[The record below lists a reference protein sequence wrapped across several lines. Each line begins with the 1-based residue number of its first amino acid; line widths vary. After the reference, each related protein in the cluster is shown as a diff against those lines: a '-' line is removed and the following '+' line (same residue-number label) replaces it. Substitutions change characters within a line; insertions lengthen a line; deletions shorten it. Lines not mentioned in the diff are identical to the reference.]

1 MEQFWMSYVPR
12 YVVDDFMAHPG
23 ENPTGR
29 EQQFNTVILFADISG
44 FTALSEALGE
54 QGQTGTEELTTLL
67 NSYFQPMIDLIQSY
81 GGIIGKFGGD
91 SITALFRY
99 TKRTQTT
106 TTRRA
111 TRCALM
117 MQSRMSHYTTMQTS
131 AGTFSL
137 TIRIGLAMGPV
148 RCAIVGHLAI
158 RLEYLIMG
166 NVLSL
171 AAHAEHQACIG
182 QVIVHTDILPF
193 ITQPGTASS
202 TYAVCSE
209 NKPNAAS
216 LQNTYVCLSH
226 MQHRVPRRALP
237 PLPATTPHRVR
248 LLLEAFHHPAIAL
261 RLSKGQRDLINEH
274 RRVTVMFV
282 QFEDF
287 DYDHDPDVIN
297 KLQHYFFNIF
307 LIVWRYD
314 GYLRQ
319 IEMGDKGSKYIV
331 LFGAPVAH
339 ENDAERALR
348 CALEL
353 QNIGNIPTAIGIS
366 TGFAYCGLIGSE
378 TRQEYTIVGDTVNL
392 AARLMQAAQRSQIIV
407 CNDTYIAAHR
417 RLSPDTFAWQCL
429 APLIVKGKSEPVP
442 AYALCGLQQSA
453 HTTVYPFADDEPMV
467 GRQAEMHHVENI
479 FATIKNNRGHIL
491 GITAEA
497 GMGKSRLA
505 AEIVHAAKQQDIAC
519 YSGACLSYATTASY
533 LVWQELMRDIVGIPP
548 YSDVPTQI
556 QHIQTYLT
564 ALNPHYLQR
573 MPLLSTIFNLP
584 IPDNELTR
592 PLDPRMRKTSLESLL
607 VDCVRQQANTK
618 PLMLLLE
625 DCHWIDP
632 LSHDLLEAIARS
644 IIDRP
649 VLIVVVYRPP
659 ESTPV
664 QLRITHLAHFSEL
677 RLHELT
683 MQEGTQLIDL
693 KLQHLYGHNGKEAP
707 SDHKHEH
714 EHATLASHVIERII
728 ERAQGNP
735 FYIDEMLKLLYNHGL
750 QPTDTDALDTLEL
763 PDSLHCLI
771 TSRIDQLQEGPK
783 TTLKV
788 ASVIGRRFYA
798 GWLWR
803 VYPQLGTPEL
813 IHDSLTHLNR
823 LELTLLSKTNPELEY
838 LFKHMLTHEVAYA
851 SLSVATRAMLHEQV
865 GTLIEHLYPDDID
878 SWIDTLAYHY
888 GQSNNI
894 EKQRI
899 YLRRAGSAAQA
910 AHAHDTAITYYQRL
924 LHLLPEEE
932 QVDILLEL
940 GSIWEFIS
948 NWDEAQAHYWL
959 ALALALNLKDQHAQ
973 SRCEYAMGWLCYLK
987 GIYEDALNWFEHAG
1001 TRFTAIG
1008 DQTGFVHVLRALGNV
1023 LLTQSNHE
1031 RAMDC
1036 FQRCHQLATDLGDQ
1050 REATHAIANIG
1061 HIYFHQGDYP
1071 RTLECYEKW
1080 LYLAIELGDQ
1090 QQVGYMLGAMGQVY
1104 WSMGNSQGAIFCY
1117 EQQVRIATDIG
1128 DRRLLSIACGK
1139 MAEVYG
1145 HTGHLEHSLA
1155 CLLRCLHIGVEIG
1168 DRLMMMIGIGY
1179 IAELYTLKKRYDEAE
1194 QFYQRATKLGRH
1206 LNVMYHVC
1214 DFLSFQALMY
1224 WFQQRYTEAWV
1235 HNAEAHTIATD
1246 IGHKDIQFMT
1256 HVLGINLSVALE
1268 QIDSAKA
1275 ISLFE
1280 HMLQDWTEPVQQ
1292 ATLHHEIWMLD
1303 QSREEHRQQAIA
1315 LYQDMPTR
1323 ALRIEYRYRY
1333 YDLTGEML
1341 PNTLDLP
1348 ELPDIVTH
1356 DPISLDLLLEH
1367 VDKLILEECMY
1378 V

>member
-1 MEQFWMSYVPR
+1 MQQFWMSYVPR
-12 YVVDDFMAHPG
+12 YIVADFMAHPG
-23 ENPTGR
+23 ENPVGR
-29 EQQFNTVILFADISG
+29 EQQFNAVTLFADISG

-99 TKRTQTT
+99 TKRTQAT

-111 TRCALM
+111 TRCALT
-117 MQSRMSHYTTMQTS
+117 MQSRMSPYTTMQTS

-137 TIRIGLAMGPV
+137 TIRIGLAMGAV
-148 RCAIVGHLAI
+148 RCTVVGHPAI
-158 RLEYLIMG
+158 HLEYLIMG
-166 NVLSL
+166 NVLNH
-171 AAHAEHQACIG
+171 AAHAEHEACIG
-182 QVIVHTDILPF
+182 QVIVHTDLLPF
-193 ITQPGTASS
+193 ITHPYTESS
-202 TYAVCSE
+202 SSSVCTE
-209 NKPNAAS
+209 NRLGES
-216 LQNTYVCLSH
+216 QQNTYVCLSH
-226 MQHRVPRRALP
+226 LQHRVSRRALP

-287 DYDHDPDVIN
+287 DYDHDPDVVN
-297 KLQHYFFNIF
+297 KLQHYFFDIF
-307 LIVWRYD
+307 LIIWRYD

-348 CALEL
+348 CALEV
-353 QNIGNIPTAIGIS
+353 QNLANIPTAIGMT
-366 TGFAYCGLIGSE
+366 TGFAYCGLIGSA
-378 TRQEYTIVGDTVNL
+378 TRQEYAIVGDTVNL
-392 AARLMQAAQRSQIIV
+392 AARLMQAAQRGQIIV
-407 CNDTYIAAHR
+407 CSDTYIAAHR
-417 RLSPDTFAWQCL
+417 RLSPHTFAWQCL
-429 APLIVKGKSEPVP
+429 EPLTVKGKSEPVSV
-442 AYALCGLQQSA
+442 YALCGLQQPS
-453 HTTVYPFADDEPMV
+453 HTTMYSLDSDDPMV
-467 GRQAEMHHVENI
+467 GRQTEMQHVKTI
-479 FATIKNNRGHIL
+479 FDTIKHNRGHIL

-505 AEIVHAAKQQDIAC
+505 AEIVQAAKQQDIAC
-519 YSGACLSYATTASY
+519 YSGACFSYATTSSY
-533 LVWQELMRDIVGIPP
+533 LVWQELLREMVGLHP
-548 YSDVPTQI
+548 YHDVASQI

-573 MPLLSTIFNLP
+573 MPLLSIIFNLP
-584 IPDNELTR
+584 IPDNELTHA
-592 PLDPRMRKTSLESLL
+592 LDPRMRKTSLESLL

-659 ESTPV
+659 ESAPV

-677 RLHELT
+677 RLNELNI
-683 MQEGTQLIDL
+683 QEGTYLIEL
-693 KLQHLYGHNGKEAP
+693 KLQHLYGHNGKEA
-707 SDHKHEH
+707 SSAHEH
-714 EHATLASHVIERII
+714 PTLASHVIERII

-763 PDSLHCLI
+763 PYSLHSLI

-813 IHDSLTHLNR
+813 IHDNLTHLNR
-823 LELTLLSKTNPELEY
+823 LELTLLSKTNPEREY

-851 SLSVATRAMLHEQV
+851 SLAVATRTMLHEQV
-865 GTLIEHLYPDDID
+865 GTLIEQLYPNDID
-878 SWIDTLAYHY
+878 SWVDTLTYHY

-899 YLRRAGSAAQA
+899 YLRRAGCAAQA

-924 LHLLPEEE
+924 LHLLPEHE

-940 GSIWEFIS
+940 GSIWELIG

-959 ALALALNLKDQHAQ
+959 ALALALNLEDQHAQ

-987 GIYEDALNWFEHAG
+987 GLYEEALNWLDYAS

-1008 DQTGFVHVLRALGNV
+1008 NQAGVIQVLRALGTV
-1023 LLTQSNHE
+1023 LLTQSDHE

-1036 FQRCHQLATDLGDQ
+1036 FQRCHQLATTMGDQ

-1117 EQQVRIATDIG
+1117 EQQLRIATDIG

-1145 HTGHLEHSLA
+1145 HTGYLENSLA

-1168 DRLMMMIGIGY
+1168 DRLMMMIGVGY

-1194 QFYQRATKLGRH
+1194 QFYERANKLGRQ

-1224 WFQQRYTEAWV
+1224 WSQQRYTEAWN
-1235 HNAEAHTIATD
+1235 HNAEAHTIATN
-1246 IGHKDIQFMT
+1246 IGHTDIQFIT

-1268 QIDSAKA
+1268 QIDAAKA

-1280 HMLQDWTEPVQQ
+1280 HMLQDWSDPVQQ
-1292 ATLHHEIWMLD
+1292 ATLHHEIWLLD
-1303 QSREEHRQQAIA
+1303 PSREKHRQQAIA
-1315 LYQDMPTR
+1315 LYQHMPAR

-1341 PNTLDLP
+1341 PNTVDLP

-1367 VDKLILEECMY
+1367 VDKIIHEECIY